1 MKLRIAALLAV
12 VTLAAA
18 PVAFGCEYSAMD
30 DGVAAAPANASK
42 VPVASA
48 CEGNGCA
55 VPTDKLRAASK
66 PAGKNVVAAVKNS
79 SAPASAP
86 TTR

>member
-1 MKLRIAALLAV
+1 MKLRIAAALAV
-12 VTLAAA
+12 VALAAA
-18 PVAFGCEYSAMD
+18 PIALACEYSAMD
-30 DGVAAAPANASK
+30 DGVAAAPVNASK

-55 VPTDKLRAASK
+55 VPTDKLRAAGK
-66 PAGKNVVAAVKNS
+66 PASKNVVVAVKNS
-79 SAPASAP
+79 SASASAP